1 MKTNKI
7 LASIRASKAEPSPV
21 IAEAQQLMN
30 SNASA
35 DDKLAQLEA
44 LMAGATPDEQEA
56 LGDLMSAAIA
66 AQD

>member
-35 DDKLAQLEA
+35 NDKLAQLEV
-44 LMAGATPDEQEA
+44 LMAGASPDEQEA